1 MFQVLTAAD
10 TIYVFNTNNRTM
22 LSTPGEF
29 YMRDWTE
36 NAWKPY
42 TALLK
47 CKIGEPMEIEY
58 EVDGVKKVQVTTQVE
73 DIDLME
79 DPDQLWEAISD

>member
-1 MFQVLTAAD
+1 
-10 TIYVFNTNNRTM
+10 M

-29 YMRDWTE
+29 YQRDWHLKAE
-36 NAWKPY
+36 NTWKPY

-47 CKIGEPMEIEY
+47 CEIGEPMEIEY
-58 EVDGVKKVQVTTQVE
+58 EVDGVKKIRVTTQVE

-79 DPDQLWEAISD
+79 VTSV